1 MDGFR
6 KRSRTS
12 RKHPFSAILI
22 RYMKTH
28 IRPLTKLLLLAFL
41 CSGMVFQTAVTLAAD
56 PEPECKNPLIDDCGK
71 HSTIYLMQ
79 PLDDSTKELTVTAT
93 PLDVFFTY
101 FNMSW
106 PWLLGI
112 ASGIA
117 VLQAVWGGV
126 LIMTSWDTDG
136 GKEKIEWALGGMV
149 MIALAGFILR
159 FLNPIFFK

>member
-1 MDGFR
+1 M
-6 KRSRTS
+6 KHSISRTS
-12 RKHPFSAILI
+12 RQV
-22 RYMKTH
+22 
-28 IRPLTKLLLLAFL
+28 LTVLVCLMMA
-41 CSGMVFQTAVTLAAD
+41 MVVGTVFAQAPA
-56 PEPECKNPLIDDCGK
+56 PCKNPMIDKCGVGNE
-71 HSTIYLMQ
+71 IFLMQ
-79 PLDDSTKELTVTAT
+79 PLDDETKELEVSST
-93 PLDVFFTY
+93 PLETFFEY

-106 PWLLGI
+106 PWLLGV

-136 GKEKIEWALGGMV
+136 GKEKIQWALGGMV

>member
-1 MDGFR
+1 MHIPLR
-6 KRSRTS
+6 TLSR
-12 RKHPFSAILI
+12 
-22 RYMKTH
+22 
-28 IRPLTKLLLLAFL
+28 LLLLAFL
-41 CSGMVFQTAVTLAAD
+41 CAGVLFSAGVGMVSA
-56 PEPECKNPLIDDCGK
+56 EEKCKNPMIDTCGLGNE
-71 HSTIYLMQ
+71 IFLMQ
-79 PLDDSTKELTVTAT
+79 PLDDETKKIEVTAT
-93 PLDVFFTY
+93 PLDIFFTY

-117 VLQAVWGGV
+117 VLQAVWGGI

-136 GKEKIEWALGGMV
+136 GKEKIQWALGGMV